1 MTAGKLV
8 VVLSFVL
15 VAAVVISPSLSNR
28 ARWPLLL
35 LALVTGTLAVLRRQ
49 GVL

>member
-15 VAAVVISPSLSNR
+15 VAAVANAPSLSNR
-28 ARWPLLL
+28 ARWPLVL
-35 LALVTGTLAVLRRQ
+35 LALVAGMLAVLRRQ
-49 GVL
+49 GAL